1 MQQYNVP
8 LAGLTGFN
16 AAVDLA
22 TKFGGKLD
30 TSEASIRKIPEG
42 HQLSEHAEHMF
53 SILIPDEAVVSFD
66 NFLTLLGFANQLE
79 KVKAIN
85 KAA

>member
-8 LAGLTGFN
+8 LASLPGFN

-30 TSEASIRKIPEG
+30 TSEGSFRKIPEG
-42 HQLSEHAEHMF
+42 HPFLEHAKDMF
-53 SILIPDEAVVSFD
+53 SILIPDDAVVSFD
-66 NFLTLLGFANQLE
+66 NILTLFGFADQVE
-79 KVKAIN
+79 KVDSIK